1 MYYGYGGDYMID
13 RRGFLKTL
21 AGLTTGI
28 LLSSSNSEGQDPQ
41 SRDRLGKL
49 LPLRKFGRTNETVT
63 MLGVGG
69 WHIGDMTEKEAQ
81 KTIETALAGGV
92 RFFDSAESYQ
102 SGGSEKRLGK
112 LLIPKYRDDVFIMS
126 KTTARNADTA
136 RKHLEGTLKRL
147 NTDRIDLWQV
157 HAVRNPEDV
166 DGRVNGGVF
175 DVMEEAKNS
184 GKTRF
189 IGFTGHTSPS
199 AHQRVM
205 HHSDIFDACQLPV
218 NLADISYES
227 FIEKIIPKLVER
239 NIGVIGMKSL
249 ANGGF
254 FGGTKHGK
262 HGPNP
267 RVVPNRVS
275 ISEAIRFVWSFPVST
290 LVTGPDNAKQM
301 QEKIDLARKFNGMK
315 EDERQKLIDK
325 VADMAG
331 TRVEFY
337 KA

>member
-1 MYYGYGGDYMID
+1 MID
-13 RRGFLKTL
+13 RRAFLKSL

-28 LLSSSNSEGQDPQ
+28 ILSSSSVDGQETKPTK
-41 SRDRLGKL
+41 DRLGTL
-49 LPLRKFGRTNETVT
+49 LPLRKLGKTGIAVT

-69 WHIGDMTEKEAQ
+69 WHIGEMSETEAQ

-102 SGGSEKRLGK
+102 RGGSETRLGK
-112 LLIPKYRDDVFIMS
+112 LLVPKYRDEVFLMS
-126 KTTARNADTA
+126 KTTARDANGA
-136 RKHLEGTLKRL
+136 RKHLEGSLKRL
-147 NTDRIDLWQV
+147 NTDQLDLWQV
-157 HAVRNPEDV
+157 HAVRNPDDV
-166 DGRVNGGVF
+166 DARIANGIF
-175 DVMEEAKNS
+175 DVMMEAKKS

-199 AHQRVM
+199 AHKRVM
-205 HHSDIFDACQLPV
+205 EKSDIFDACQLPV
-218 NLADISYES
+218 NIADISYES
-227 FIEKIIPKLVER
+227 FIEGVIPTLVEKE
-239 NIGVIGMKSL
+239 IGVIGMKSL

-254 FGGTKHGK
+254 FGGTRHGK

-275 ISEAIRFVWSFPVST
+275 IEEAIRFVWAFPVST
-290 LVTGPDNAKQM
+290 LVTGPDDAKQM
-301 QEKIDLARKFNGMK
+301 QEKIDIAKKYTGMNEEERK
-315 EDERQKLIDK
+315 KLIDK

-331 TRVEFY
+331 TTVEFY